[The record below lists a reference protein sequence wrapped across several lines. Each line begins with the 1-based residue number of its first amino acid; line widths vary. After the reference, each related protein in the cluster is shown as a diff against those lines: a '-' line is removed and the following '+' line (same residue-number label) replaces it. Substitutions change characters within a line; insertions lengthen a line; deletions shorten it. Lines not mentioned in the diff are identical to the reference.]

1 MKQRILAWLLA
12 AALCVMSV
20 CPALAVG
27 EPPKNSVSASDQ
39 AEAET
44 AGHDDGEL
52 VEVIVALEGDP
63 LLLTGGGDAAHD
75 ELLAEQEAV
84 LEQISGLTGE
94 DESIEA
100 RHYVTAVNA
109 MSLTL
114 PWGIA
119 DQVEQL
125 DGVAQVYAAARF
137 SPAESTQAVQTV
149 EQTIFAGGMVVRR
162 SGYSNCRHRHRLGF
176 GASCL

>member
-44 AGHDDGEL
+44 AGHDDSEL

-63 LLLTGGGDAAHD
+63 LLLTGGGDAAHA

-84 LEQISGLTGE
+84 LEQISGILDSFRKKWTDHE
-94 DESIEA
+94 FKSLEILES
-100 RHYVTAVNA
+100 
-109 MSLTL
+109 L
-114 PWGIA
+114 
-119 DQVEQL
+119 
-125 DGVAQVYAAARF
+125 
-137 SPAESTQAVQTV
+137 
-149 EQTIFAGGMVVRR
+149 
-162 SGYSNCRHRHRLGF
+162 
-176 GASCL
+176 

>member
-1 MKQRILAWLLA
+1 M
-12 AALCVMSV
+12 
-20 CPALAVG
+20 
-27 EPPKNSVSASDQ
+27 
-39 AEAET
+39 
-44 AGHDDGEL
+44 
-52 VEVIVALEGDP
+52 
-63 LLLTGGGDAAHD
+63 LTGGGDAAHD

-125 DGVAQVYAAARF
+125 DGVARVYAAARF
-137 SPAESTQAVQTV
+137 SPAESTQAVQTD
-149 EQTIFAGGMVVRR
+149 EQTILPGHGECRDSLGPGVTT